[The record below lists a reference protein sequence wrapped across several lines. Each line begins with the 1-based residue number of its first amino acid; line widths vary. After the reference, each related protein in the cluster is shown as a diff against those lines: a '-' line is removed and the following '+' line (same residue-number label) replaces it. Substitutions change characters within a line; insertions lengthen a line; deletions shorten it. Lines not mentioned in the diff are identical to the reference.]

1 MKKIFYLF
9 LLLPIVTL
17 FVSCE
22 KDNGSID
29 INPTSEDEYY
39 QVSFDFGGDI
49 FVEQKQLGNTNTT
62 TTEMKKSPTL
72 ASASA
77 SDIYGINVYY
87 DKEKDGTPN
96 DVYAYGV
103 FDNVGY
109 MNIKLLSGHKY
120 SFTCTLVKNGK
131 NDLYY
136 GQAYRQSYPGFCMPF
151 LTSKNIPSM
160 LENKFITGSV
170 QLSGIKNGATHTK
183 DIASPN
189 SSNANSYANV
199 DRYYG
204 ETTNYT
210 PVDGGKVLINLKRT
224 VFGAKF
230 IIEGVR
236 EGTLTASC
244 GSFWNKTTNTD
255 VTEAEKIYSFP
266 NVYSSWMENPITE
279 KLNLSF
285 KSSIGSQ
292 WDLASTKDIVFK
304 RNMLTTVRIVVSP
317 DLASASV
324 SFSEESM
331 DEDNF
336 IDLEINSDGLIDTP
350 VTPNNN

>member
-1 MKKIFYLF
+1 MKKIVYLF

-22 KDNGSID
+22 KDNGSTIID
-29 INPTSEDEYY
+29 PSSEDEYY
-39 QVSFDFGGDI
+39 QVSLDFGGDI
-49 FVEQKQLGNTNTT
+49 FVEQEELGNANTT
-62 TTEMKKSPTL
+62 TTEMKKTPSL
-72 ASASA
+72 ALVSAN
-77 SDIYGINVYY
+77 DIYGINVYY

-103 FDNVGY
+103 FDNIGY
-109 MNIKLLSGHKY
+109 MSIKLLSGHKY
-120 SFTCTLVKNGK
+120 SFACTLVKNGK

-136 GQAYRQSYPGFCMPF
+136 GQAYGQSYSGFCMPF
-151 LTSKNIPSM
+151 LTSQNTPSM
-160 LENKFITGSV
+160 LGNKFVTGV
-170 QLSGIKNGATHTK
+170 IQLNGIKNGATHTK
-183 DIASPN
+183 DIASP
-189 SSNANSYANV
+189 SPRNANSYANV

-210 PVDGGKVLINLKRT
+210 PVEGGKVLINLKRT

-230 IIEGVR
+230 IIEGVQ

-244 GSFWNKTTNTD
+244 GRFWSKTTNAD
-255 VTEAEKIYSFP
+255 VTETEKIYTFP

-285 KSSIGSQ
+285 KSDRGTQ
-292 WDLASTKDIVFK
+292 WNLTSTKNIVFK

-331 DEDNF
+331 GTDNF